1 MILKVKHITKRYKD
15 ILAVDDVSL
24 ESSSGRIYGLLG
36 RNGAGKTTLIKTI
49 MGIIKQDM
57 GKVEIKFEENEKS
70 EKSIGYLPEERG
82 LYLNISVKEQLLFI
96 ARLNG
101 LSKEEATK
109 NIDFYLKEL
118 GISNYS
124 DKKLKQLS
132 KGNKQ
137 KVQLISAL
145 VHNPSLIILDEPFSG
160 LDPVNVAIFKNLI
173 LKCRDSGKLILLS
186 SHRLEDVEEICDEVL
201 FLKKGK
207 AFIQG
212 PVKQITK
219 DYTTNND
226 ILIITDANADIYF
239 DKLDLIY
246 RKTDDNSYFVK
257 YEFYSRIMKLLDQ
270 LLSNNIN
277 LVQFKIVQT
286 TLNDIFVRELNDEN
300 EKSLIGS

>member
-24 ESSSGRIYGLLG
+24 ESSGGRIYGLLG

-49 MGIIKQDM
+49 MGIIKPDN
-57 GKVEIKFEENEKS
+57 GNVEIKFEDNEKG

-82 LYLNISVKEQLLFI
+82 LYLNISVKDQLLFI

-101 LSKEEATK
+101 LSKEEAMK
-109 NIDFYLKEL
+109 NISFYLKEL
-118 GISNYS
+118 GISNYL
-124 DKKLKQLS
+124 DRKLKQLS

-137 KVQLISAL
+137 KIQLISAL
-145 VHNPSLIILDEPFSG
+145 IHNPSLIILDEPFSG

-226 ILIITDANADIYF
+226 ILIITDTNADTYF
-239 DKLDLIY
+239 KKLDLIY
-246 RKTDDNSYFVK
+246 RKTDDCSYFVK
-257 YEFYSRIMKLLDQ
+257 YEFYGRIMKLLNE
-270 LLSNNIN
+270 LLLNNIN